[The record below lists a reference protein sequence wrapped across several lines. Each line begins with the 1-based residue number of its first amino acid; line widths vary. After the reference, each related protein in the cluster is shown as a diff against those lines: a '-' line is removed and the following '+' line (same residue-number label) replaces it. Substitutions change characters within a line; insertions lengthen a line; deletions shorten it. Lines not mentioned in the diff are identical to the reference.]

1 VHASPRDTRHTLAS
15 SLLDAASSP
24 SGRVLAA
31 VLAVV
36 LMLSA
41 CGKKPGA
48 DAAGAGASA
57 PAAAASGSAAAA
69 LTVEAVR
76 PQRLDWA
83 LRLSAH
89 GPGAAWQEAI
99 VGAELGGQ
107 RLLAVQADVGDVVR
121 RGQVL
126 ASFSKDAVSAD
137 EQVARAALA
146 EAEALAQEAHA
157 NADRIRKLQGSGAL
171 SPQDAQRTLTAEAT
185 ANARLSSA
193 KAQVA
198 TQSLRLKQTQ
208 VLAPDDGVVASRSA
222 TVGAVGQA
230 GQELFRLVRQGRL
243 QWRAEVPASDLP
255 RVQPGQV
262 ASLSVPG
269 VAQPIAAR
277 VRVVSPTVDTQTRN
291 GIVFVDLPAAA
302 LKAGVRPGMFA
313 SGQIDLGSA
322 SGLTLPQTAVALQD
336 GFNYVFLIEGREGRQ
351 VRRVKV
357 QVGRRE
363 GDRIEVLSGLKPDAQ
378 VVAAGVGLL
387 TDGDTVRV
395 VAASGA
401 QP

>member
-1 VHASPRDTRHTLAS
+1 MHASPRDTRHQMAS
-15 SLLDAASSP
+15 SLLDAATP
-24 SGRVLAA
+24 RCGRVLATA
-31 VLAVV
+31 LAVV

-48 DAAGAGASA
+48 DAAVAGASG

-83 LRLSAH
+83 LRLRAH
-89 GPGAAWQEAI
+89 GPVSAWQEAI

-107 RLLAVQADVGDVVR
+107 RLVAVQADVGDVVR

-126 ASFSKDAVSAD
+126 ASFSRDAVSAD
-137 EQVARAALA
+137 EQAARAALA
-146 EAEALAQEAHA
+146 EAEALAQEARA
-157 NADRIRKLQGSGAL
+157 NADRIRQLQGSGAL

-185 ANARLSSA
+185 ANARVNSA

-198 TQSLRLKQTQ
+198 TQSLRLRQTQ

-269 VAQPIAAR
+269 VAQPLAAR

-291 GIVFVDLPAAA
+291 GIVFVDLPASA

-313 SGQIDLGSA
+313 SGQIELGSA
-322 SGLTLPQTAVALQD
+322 PGLTLPQTAVALQD
-336 GFNYVFLIEGREGRQ
+336 GFHHVFLIEGRQ
-351 VRRVKV
+351 VRRIKV

-363 GDRIEVLSGLKPDAQ
+363 AERIEVLSGLKADAQ

-395 VAASGA
+395 VAAAGA

>member
-1 VHASPRDTRHTLAS
+1 VHASPRDTHHTLAS
-15 SLLDAASSP
+15 SLLVAAAP
-24 SGRVLAA
+24 RCGRVLATS
-31 VLAVV
+31 LAVV

-41 CGKKPGA
+41 CGKKPSA
-48 DAAGAGASA
+48 DAPGAGASA

-69 LTVEAVR
+69 LTVEGVR
-76 PQRLDWA
+76 PTRLDWA

-89 GPGAAWQEAI
+89 GPVSAWQEAI

-107 RLLAVQADVGDVVR
+107 RLVAVQADVGDVVH

-126 ASFSKDAVSAD
+126 ARFSKEAVSAD
-137 EQVARAALA
+137 EQAARAALA
-146 EAEALAQEAHA
+146 EAEALAQEARA

-185 ANARLSSA
+185 ASARVNSA

-255 RVQPGQV
+255 RVQPGQL

-291 GIVFVDLPAAA
+291 GIVLVDLPASA

-322 SGLTLPQTAVALQD
+322 PGLTLPQTAVALQD
-336 GFNYVFLIEGREGRQ
+336 GFNYVFQIEGRQ

-363 GDRIEVLSGLKPDAQ
+363 GDRVEVLSGLKADAQ

>member
-1 VHASPRDTRHTLAS
+1 MMAS
-15 SLLDAASSP
+15 SRLDDSSRP
-24 SGRVLAA
+24 GGRALAT
-31 VLAVV
+31 AVV
-36 LMLSA
+36 VALLLTA
-41 CGKKPGA
+41 CGKKAGPDAGGA
-48 DAAGAGASA
+48 EAAAGASA
-57 PAAAASGSAAAA
+57 PAAAASGTAAAA

-89 GPGAAWQEAI
+89 GPVSAWQEAI

-107 RLLAVQADVGDVVR
+107 RLVAVQADVGDVVR

-137 EQVARAALA
+137 EQSARAALA
-146 EAEALAQEAHA
+146 EAEALAQEARA

-185 ANARLSSA
+185 ANARVNSA

-198 TQSLRLKQTQ
+198 TQSLRLRQTQ

-230 GQELFRLVRQGRL
+230 GQEMFRLVRQGRL

-291 GIVFVDLPAAA
+291 GIVLVDLPASA

-322 SGLTLPQTAVALQD
+322 PGLTLPQTAVALQD
-336 GFNYVFLIEGREGRQ
+336 GFHYVFVIEGRQ

-363 GDRIEVLSGLKPDAQ
+363 GDRIELLSGLKPDAQ

-395 VAASGA
+395 VAAAGA